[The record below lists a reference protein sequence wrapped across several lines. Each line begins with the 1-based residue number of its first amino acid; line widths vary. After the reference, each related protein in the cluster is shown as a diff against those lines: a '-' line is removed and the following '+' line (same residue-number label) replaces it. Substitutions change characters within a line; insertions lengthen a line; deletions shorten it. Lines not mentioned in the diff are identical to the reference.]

1 MWAFASEPMT
11 ARHWFYIFVTLLSSN
26 GDRKLCYKSLTVC
39 PHQLGREKSTEA
51 RIICSVANVVST
63 QCLGEMG
70 NNFQIA
76 KMKKI
81 TVTAQVKV
89 VPSGCRHL
97 AKRGSASIIEN
108 LIQESCRILTRSYAL
123 YTSCPTATFSLLGVG
138 PTL

>member
-39 PHQLGREKSTEA
+39 PHQLRREKSTES

-63 QCLGEMG
+63 KCLGELG
-70 NNFQIA
+70 NNFQIP

-97 AKRGSASIIEN
+97 TERGSTAIIKY
-108 LIQESCRILTRSYAL
+108 LMQESGRILARSYAL
-123 YTSCPTATFSLLGVG
+123 NTSCPTATFSLFGVG
-138 PTL
+138 RTL